1 MPTCKMPPE
10 DSQKL
15 LGKLFR
21 GAGFP
26 VRWHVRARFEGA
38 SLIPRDTQVEGLGLT
53 SNGRTQHSTHSPAG

>member
-26 VRWHVRARFEGA
+26 VRWHVQAGSEGA
-38 SLIPRDTQVEGLGLT
+38 SLIPRDMQVEGLGPT
-53 SNGRTQHSTHSPAG
+53 SN